1 MIRARH
7 TLFGRVVAGFYA
19 GPLLDRAFREVCMPD
34 KVEDPG
40 LPLLMLAN
48 HFCWWDGFIQYRLNR
63 ACFGRKLYV
72 MMLEEQLE
80 KHPILARCGCF
91 SVRKHSR
98 SILESLD
105 YAAEVMR
112 SPENMLLIFP
122 QGAIRSL
129 HLDTPGF
136 ESGVGYLRKRVGNDH
151 TVVLNVNLP
160 DYGSGRKP
168 SLNCYLR
175 MLHGTEAGTVDML
188 RGAWERFYADCKKR
202 QQTLP

>member
-7 TLFGRVVAGFYA
+7 TVLGRVVSGLYA
-19 GPLLDRAFREVCMPD
+19 GPLLDRAFSEVRMLD
-34 KVEDPG
+34 KVDDPG

-63 ACFGRKLYV
+63 ACLGRKLFV

-122 QGAIRSL
+122 QGAIRSI

-136 ESGVGYLRKRVGNDH
+136 ESGVGYLRERVGTDH
-151 TVVLNVNLP
+151 AVLMNVNLP

-168 SLNCYLR
+168 CLNCHLR
-175 MLHGTEAGTVDML
+175 MLDGTKAGAGDTL
-188 RGAWERFYADCKKR
+188 RAEWERFYADCKKR
-202 QQTLP
+202 QQALL